1 MCITKAELNQRI
13 EKIREYKAL
22 KEEVD
27 EIIKSLETEVI
38 SYMNENGITEELTD
52 NAKISY
58 KETTRVTLDKNKL
71 TEILGEDLKPYEKVT
86 VYKSLRIK

>member
-1 MCITKAELNQRI
+1 
-13 EKIREYKAL
+13 
-22 KEEVD
+22 
-27 EIIKSLETEVI
+27 
-38 SYMNENGITEELTD
+38 MNENGITEELTD
-52 NAKISY
+52 NEKISY